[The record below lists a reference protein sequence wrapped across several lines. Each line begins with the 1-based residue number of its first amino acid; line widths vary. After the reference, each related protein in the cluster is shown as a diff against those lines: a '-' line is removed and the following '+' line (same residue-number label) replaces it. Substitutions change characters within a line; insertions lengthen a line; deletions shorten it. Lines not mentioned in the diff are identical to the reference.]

1 MGTRGKAAQVALGVQ
16 FSSRGGPLLHFRTS
30 LAVSTGVLVCRG
42 HFAQPAPLQ
51 AFAELCV
58 ISNGVVSTGTGPT
71 LQRSTAYWVYE
82 ATGQRGP
89 KPGTQDRILGV
100 RRYTPGKRR
109 EEVVRERLVSFARER
124 VSKDG
129 NGIVGTRET
138 TPRRLR
144 S

>member
-1 MGTRGKAAQVALGVQ
+1 MGTRGKAVQVALGVQ
-16 FSSRGGPLLHFRTS
+16 FSSRGGPLLHFRTA

-42 HFAQPAPLQ
+42 HFAQPAQLQ

-58 ISNGVVSTGTGPT
+58 IYNGVMSTGTGPT

-100 RRYTPGKRR
+100 RRYTPGKGR

>member
-1 MGTRGKAAQVALGVQ
+1 MRGKVLEVALGVQ
-16 FSSRGGPLLHFRTS
+16 FSSWGGPLLHFRIS
-30 LAVSTGVLVCRG
+30 LAVSTGGLVCRG

-51 AFAELCV
+51 AFAVLRL
-58 ISNGVVSTGTGPT
+58 IYDGVVSTGTGPT
-71 LQRSTAYWVYE
+71 LQRLTVYWVYE

-89 KPGTQDRILGV
+89 KPGTQDRVLGV
-100 RRYTPGKRR
+100 RRHTPRKGR
-109 EEVVRERLVSFARER
+109 EEVVRERLISFDHKR

-129 NGIVGTRET
+129 NGIVGMRET